1 MKSKSIVCLFAALAF
16 GLLATVSSMA
26 SEEKAKGPESIEM
39 KGPAGK
45 KAPVTFN
52 HAKHQEGT
60 KCGEC
65 HHSKG
70 ADGKQVAYVEGQK
83 IEKCSACHELGN
95 TKDMVHQ
102 NCKGCHVTAAK
113 GPTKCT
119 ECHPKKEG
127 EAK

>member
-1 MKSKSIVCLFAALAF
+1 MKSKSIACLFAALAF
-16 GLLATVSSMA
+16 GLLTAVSAMATEVPA
-26 SEEKAKGPESIEM
+26 TIEM

-45 KAPVTFN
+45 KAPVTFD
-52 HAKHQEGT
+52 HAKHQVDA
-60 KCGEC
+60 KIACGEC

-119 ECHPKKEG
+119 ECHLKKEG
-127 EAK
+127 EPK